1 MGSLFHNFERGNLA
15 ALPESKDCAV
25 QKKQACSSSVKQQEK
40 PWSLSYI
47 SSGFKP
53 QTYSFYNEPSSNAAP
68 SWEVNQSWP
77 MFHARL
83 ELIWA
88 TGSSAP
94 STIELQMRTG
104 KMEAAREAA
113 QSMDSVRLGENL
125 TQYTANLLVTQ
136 VTSTGTVTSIRSSLS
151 TSMALYDIIQYH
163 CILSIC
169 KSSINGYVSIAM
181 LNYSKPQKDLEEVIG
196 RYLSVILVI
205 LLFHQFVGE
214 NYTVPIPV
222 NHLKIRHRFFTT
234 ATKRNRGCV
243 PSEALSELLGM
254 PTAESE
260 MLRDDGNVD
269 FSSRTMGRNC
279 S

>member
-1 MGSLFHNFERGNLA
+1 MGSRFHNFERGNLA

-25 QKKQACSSSVKQQEK
+25 QKKQACPSSVKQQEK

-68 SWEVNQSWP
+68 SREANQNWPWP

-125 TQYTANLLVTQ
+125 TLYTANCHRSQAKPSQ
-136 VTSTGTVTSIRSSLS
+136 VLATSQADKIIIVYIYGPLWYYTISLH
-151 TSMALYDIIQYH
+151 T
-163 CILSIC
+163 
-169 KSSINGYVSIAM
+169 
-181 LNYSKPQKDLEEVIG
+181 
-196 RYLSVILVI
+196 
-205 LLFHQFVGE
+205 FH
-214 NYTVPIPV
+214 
-222 NHLKIRHRFFTT
+222 
-234 ATKRNRGCV
+234 
-243 PSEALSELLGM
+243 M
-254 PTAESE
+254 
-260 MLRDDGNVD
+260 
-269 FSSRTMGRNC
+269 
-279 S
+279 